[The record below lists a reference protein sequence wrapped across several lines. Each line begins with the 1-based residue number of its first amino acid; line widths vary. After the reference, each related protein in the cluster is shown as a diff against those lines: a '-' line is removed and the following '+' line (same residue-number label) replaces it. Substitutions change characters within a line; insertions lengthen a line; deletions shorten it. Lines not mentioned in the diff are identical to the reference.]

1 MKINVEFCGRS
12 SKTNLSNLPD
22 LPNGQIAFGLRRCR
36 LCELPTDKST
46 LILNAVTATEP
57 VAAVFSA
64 RRFQPRRQKHWL
76 MWRNRGSL
84 VSGTLSQE
92 VRSWSA
98 LRSAGDVN
106 KVYRN
111 YDGRFGL
118 HEEIVTFS
126 ERSYV
131 KHSP

>member
-1 MKINVEFCGRS
+1 MEFYGHG
-12 SKTNLSNLPD
+12 SKAHLPDLPD
-22 LPNGQIAFGLRRCR
+22 LPNCQTAFGFRRYR

-46 LILNAVTATEP
+46 LILSTLTATEP
-57 VAAVFSA
+57 VAAVFRA
-64 RRFQPRRQKHWL
+64 RRLQPRRQKPWL
-76 MWRNRGSL
+76 TWRNRGSL
-84 VSGTLSQE
+84 VSGALSQE

-106 KVYRN
+106 NVYRN
-111 YDGRFGL
+111 YDGRFRL